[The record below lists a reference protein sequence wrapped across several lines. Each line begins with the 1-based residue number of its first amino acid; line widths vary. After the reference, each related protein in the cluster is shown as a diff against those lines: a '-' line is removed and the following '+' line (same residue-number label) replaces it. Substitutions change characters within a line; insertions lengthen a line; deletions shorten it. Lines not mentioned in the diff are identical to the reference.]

1 MPGRCDV
8 TGVGGGLVTDGVVH
22 AKSGTVGSISNT
34 GALTL
39 GAKAGG
45 TANDFYNGDL
55 DEVSVSIG

>member
-1 MPGRCDV
+1 
-8 TGVGGGLVTDGVVH
+8 VTDGVVH

-45 TANDFYNGDL
+45 TASDFYNGDL